1 MKYEDEKM
9 LIPGLVSVT
18 FRSLSQN
25 EIANL
30 MCRSELKAIEW
41 GGDVHIPVKDDPTEE
56 DMEKLDEAL
65 SNASYL
71 SESGKFYIASFGSYY
86 RCEGYATLHAAAAV
100 SIGAPNIR
108 VWAGRRSS
116 ADADESYRA
125 LVVKNIQNLCDE
137 MKEHGITVSTE
148 FHGGTLTDEVDSAL
162 RLINDVE
169 RENFMTYWQPNQFR
183 DEEYNVTALKKVLPY
198 VSNVHVFTW
207 DAKNRYPLEDGEKI
221 WRKYIDIIKG
231 SGRNHHLLLE
241 FVKDDSVEQFYRDAE
256 VLKSWVE

>member
-71 SESGKFYIASFGSYY
+71 SESGKLYIASFGSYY
-86 RCEGYATLHAAAAV
+86 RCEGYATLH
-100 SIGAPNIR
+100 G
-108 VWAGRRSS
+108 
-116 ADADESYRA
+116 
-125 LVVKNIQNLCDE
+125 Q
-137 MKEHGITVSTE
+137 H
-148 FHGGTLTDEVDSAL
+148 
-162 RLINDVE
+162 
-169 RENFMTYWQPNQFR
+169 
-183 DEEYNVTALKKVLPY
+183 
-198 VSNVHVFTW
+198 
-207 DAKNRYPLEDGEKI
+207 
-221 WRKYIDIIKG
+221 
-231 SGRNHHLLLE
+231 
-241 FVKDDSVEQFYRDAE
+241 
-256 VLKSWVE
+256 